1 MERETTRGSRL
12 LALAALVALAGCQSY
27 EPKPLD
33 PEKILEEVEATRHSE
48 PEGEVVTLARATELM
63 QAHNPRVLEVR
74 AAYET
79 AHARAEID
87 TPLPNPTLSAGPL
100 LFKGGEFLTSQV
112 RGWEGALGWAIPLGG
127 QRGVQDELNDISAEA
142 AMVEVVGTEREEY
155 LSLRREFVLL
165 ALAGRMVRA
174 QEELAAAAET
184 SAQTVRLLIDAAQAT
199 ALDLRQIQLEA
210 LEAEADALF
219 AREQETEARGG
230 MAARTGTWMG
240 AFRSEGLPPMPPE
253 IPAAEQLRQ
262 LLLSD
267 HPGLA
272 QLRADYLV
280 AEKEL
285 HLEITRQY
293 PSLQF
298 ALEFEREVV
307 SNRFGLPIG
316 IELPIFDRNQQ
327 GIAEARARREEVR
340 VRFEADASRSLAAIE
355 VARARLE
362 ARRRHLEILQEKTA
376 PAATE
381 ALELARRLLTAG
393 VADALQ
399 FLAVLRAEREV
410 RIKTLEAEQGVYE
423 AWFDL
428 EEACGAPL
436 LGFPDEERKETP

>member
-1 MERETTRGSRL
+1 MQRETTRGSRL
-12 LALAALVALAGCQSY
+12 LVLAALVALTGCQSY

-33 PEKILEEVEATRHSE
+33 PERILEEVEAIRYAE

-74 AAYET
+74 AAHRV
-79 AHARAEID
+79 AQARAEID
-87 TPLPNPTLSAGPL
+87 TPLPNPVISAAPL
-100 LFKGGEFLTSQV
+100 IFSGGDFLTTKV
-112 RGWEGALGWAIPLGG
+112 GGWEGALGWAIPLGG
-127 QRGVQDELNDISAEA
+127 QRGVQDELYDIAAEA
-142 AMVEVVGTEREEY
+142 AQVEVVGTEREEY
-155 LSLRREFVLL
+155 LALRREFVLL

-174 QEELAAAAET
+174 SEDLAAAAET

-199 ALDLRQIQLEA
+199 ALDLRQVQLEA
-210 LEAEADALF
+210 LEAEADALA
-219 AREQETEARGG
+219 AREQETEARGS
-230 MAARTGTWMG
+230 MAARTGSWMG
-240 AFRSEGLPPMPPE
+240 AFRNEGLPPMPLD
-253 IPAAEQLRQ
+253 IPDAEQLRE

-298 ALEFEREVV
+298 GVEFERELI
-307 SNRFGLPIG
+307 SNRFGLPVG

-355 VARARLE
+355 MARARLE
-362 ARRRHLEILQEKTA
+362 ARRRHLEILQSKTA
-376 PAATE
+376 PAAKE
-381 ALELARRLLTAG
+381 ALELARRALVAG

-436 LGFPDEERKETP
+436 LGFEEEERKETP